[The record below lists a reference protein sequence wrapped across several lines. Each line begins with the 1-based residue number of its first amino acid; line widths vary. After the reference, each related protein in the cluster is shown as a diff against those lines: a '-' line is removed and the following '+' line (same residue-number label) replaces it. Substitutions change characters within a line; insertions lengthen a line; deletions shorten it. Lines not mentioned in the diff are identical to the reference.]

1 MGTAS
6 TSACAIHPS
15 FIDEAAASS
24 DMDIDQLVA
33 AFVRIRGVDR
43 LEGAVIT
50 RCWLAAD
57 MGVPVASLDGL
68 LKLLRWQSLIGLP
81 DEHLITLDDAEAV
94 RAIAI
99 GLPAKELWPAEQRAE
114 GLSAALP
121 IAAKQSVWLCAG
133 LTKIV
138 AVLPPHAASS

>member
-6 TSACAIHPS
+6 TSACAIRPS
-15 FIDEAAASS
+15 FIDGAAASS

-43 LEGAVIT
+43 LEGAVMT

-68 LKLLRWQSLIGLP
+68 L
-81 DEHLITLDDAEAV
+81 
-94 RAIAI
+94 
-99 GLPAKELWPAEQRAE
+99 EQPQ
-114 GLSAALP
+114 G
-121 IAAKQSVWLCAG
+121 VG
-133 LTKIV
+133 LTPLQRPNAP
-138 AVLPPHAASS
+138 AVVVGPPNGISPLLSGELRSVL

>member
-6 TSACAIHPS
+6 TSACAIRPS
-15 FIDEAAASS
+15 FIDGAAASS

-43 LEGAVIT
+43 LEGAVMT

-57 MGVPVASLDGL
+57 MGVPVASLAGL
-68 LKLLRWQSLIGLP
+68 LKLLRWQGLIGLP
-81 DEHLITLDDAEAV
+81 DEHLITVDDAEAV
-94 RAIAI
+94 RAIAM
-99 GLPAKELWPAEQRAE
+99 GLPAKERGPAEQRAE

-121 IAAKQSVWLCAG
+121 IAAKQSVW
-133 LTKIV
+133 
-138 AVLPPHAASS
+138 H